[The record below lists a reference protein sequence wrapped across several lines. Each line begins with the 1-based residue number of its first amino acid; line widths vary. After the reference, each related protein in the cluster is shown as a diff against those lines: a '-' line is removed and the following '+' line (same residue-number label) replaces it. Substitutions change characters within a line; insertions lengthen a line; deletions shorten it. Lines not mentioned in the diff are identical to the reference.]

1 MIRRP
6 IQPATALCLGI
17 LSVFLLL
24 SGYAW
29 LSHRQHVINPE
40 DRTIPNWSQLKQGVV
55 SIWQVDK
62 RGERWLIE
70 DAKASGL
77 RFFLGLGLGAAGSVL
92 LGMLMGCFT
101 PVEAF
106 CYPPLSLLAKVP
118 ATAALA
124 VFFVMVGTGAN
135 MYVAMIA
142 FGVLP
147 TLTLA
152 VYLAVKEFPEELQ
165 YKAYTL
171 GASNAEVI
179 CPIIFSYV
187 LPRLLDAVRLMIG
200 PALVYLIAAEMVVGE
215 VGFGHRIH
223 LQSRLINMA
232 VVYPY
237 IALLAAFG
245 FGMDYA
251 LRWLQRVLCP
261 WFEKFRG

>member
-17 LSVFLLL
+17 LSVLLL
-24 SGYAW
+24 SGGYAW
-29 LSHRQHVINPE
+29 LSHRQHVTNPT
-40 DRTIPNWSQLKQGVV
+40 DTTIPNWSQLKEGVV
-55 SIWQVDK
+55 SIWRADR
-62 RGERWLIE
+62 RGERWLVE

-77 RFFLGLGLGAAGSVL
+77 RFFLGLGLGVVGSVL

-101 PVEAF
+101 PLEAF
-106 CYPPLSLLAKVP
+106 FYPPLSLLAKVP

-124 VFFVMVGTGAN
+124 VFFVMAGTGTN

-147 TLTLA
+147 TLTLT
-152 VYLAVKEFPEELQ
+152 VYLAVKEFPQELQ

-171 GASNAEVI
+171 GASHGEI
-179 CPIIFSYV
+179 IFPIIFSYV
-187 LPRLLDAVRLMIG
+187 LPKLLDAVRLVIG

-215 VGFGHRIH
+215 VGFGYRIR
-223 LQSRLINMA
+223 LQSHRVNMA